1 MQLTARDAA
10 KLLDVS
16 EKTLYRW
23 IEDKKLPVYKVN
35 DQLRISKAELLEWA
49 NTHKIRISGDMFQ
62 EPDSAGRP
70 LPPLSQAF
78 EAGGAYYAVPG
89 TTKEQVLRTMVEK
102 LRLPPEIDREFLH
115 SVLLARESLGSTGIG
130 DGIAVP
136 HVRNPV
142 VLHVAEPCVT
152 VCFLE
157 NPIDFDSVD
166 KKPVHTLFSLISPTP
181 RAHLHLLSRLCASL
195 NDPGFRGAILR
206 KASFDVLLAE
216 IRKIE
221 GGTAAPKPAAKP

>member
-23 IEDKKLPVYKVN
+23 IEDKQLPVYKVN

-49 NTHKIRISGDMFQ
+49 NSHKIRVSGDMFQ
-62 EPDSAGRP
+62 EADSAGRP
-70 LPPLSQAF
+70 LPPLSKAF
-78 EAGGAYYAVPG
+78 EAGGAFYSVPG
-89 TTKEQVLRTMVEK
+89 DTKEHALRGMVER
-102 LRLPPEIDREFLH
+102 LRLPPEIDRDFLL
-115 SVLLARESLGSTGIG
+115 SVLMARESLGSTGIG

-142 VLHVAEPCVT
+142 VLHVAEPSVT
-152 VCFLE
+152 VCFLQ

-181 RAHLHLLSRLCASL
+181 RAHLHLLSRLCSSL
-195 NDPGFRGAILR
+195 NDPGFRGAVLQ
-206 KASFDVLLAE
+206 KASFDALLAE
-216 IRKIE
+216 IRRLE
-221 GGTAAPKPAAKP
+221 GGSIAPKPAGKP